1 MEGTDKLLEMHKVQR
16 WSNQLIESLKR
27 AIMNTRLKNQ
37 KIPQQE
43 SPGPDVSIDLFSKI
57 FKKELAPIY
66 LFQIF
71 GK

>member
-1 MEGTDKLLEMHKVQR
+1 
-16 WSNQLIESLKR
+16 
-27 AIMNTRLKNQ
+27 MNTRLKNQ